1 MIDKINN
8 LLNNDDELLKYIDEI
23 EEKNIQID
31 TTLEQDLFENI
42 SIIQNIIKK
51 EKTKKKYTFIDYMKV
66 ACFTAVTVMTW
77 EIGIAKIS
85 NIQIKEENEISIES
99 QEEFTDNK
107 FSEFLMGEIIKGGE
121 E

>member
-8 LLNNDDELLKYIDEI
+8 LLNNDDELLKYIEEI
-23 EEKNIQID
+23 EKKDIQID
-31 TTLEQDLFENI
+31 SNFEQDLFENI

-51 EKTKKKYTFIDYMKV
+51 EKKKKYTFVDYMKV
-66 ACFTAVTVMTW
+66 ACFTALTVMTW
-77 EIGIAKIS
+77 EVGIAKIS
-85 NIQIKEENEISIES
+85 NFQLKEDKQVSIEE